1 MPQRLSSQS
10 SRGRKAEPATPAGAA
25 RERLSR
31 WIAERGLKAT
41 RQRDLI
47 VDTFFSVSGHLS
59 VDELLA
65 KVQSR
70 AHNIGAATVYRT
82 MKILTDAGLASA
94 RHFDDGQTRYEAAIG
109 RHHHDHLICTRCGT
123 IVEFENDRIEAL
135 QDKVARQHGFQVT
148 SHKME
153 LYGFCESCQRAIA
166 GGDSPRA

>member
-1 MPQRLSSQS
+1 MI
-10 SRGRKAEPATPAGAA
+10 SRRD
-25 RERLSR
+25 
-31 WIAERGLKAT
+31 GLKALVAGGVAAIAGNASAQAFPSRT
-41 RQRDLI
+41 ITML
-47 VDTFFSVSGHLS
+47 VGFSAGGPADTTAWFL
-59 VDELLA
+59 ERLLA
-65 KVQSR
+65 SP
-70 AHNIGAATVYRT
+70 NRT
-82 MKILTDAGLASA
+82 MKLLHECGLAHA
-94 RHFDDGQTRYEAAIG
+94 RNFGDGQTRYEAAVG

>member
-1 MPQRLSSQS
+1 MPQRLPSQS
-10 SRGRKAEPATPAGAA
+10 TRGRKAEPATPAGAA

-59 VDELLA
+59 VDELLG

-70 AHNIGAATVYRT
+70 DHNIGAATVYRT

-94 RHFDDGQTRYEAAIG
+94 RHFDDGQTRYEAALD
-109 RHHHDHLICTRCGT
+109 RHHHDHLICTSCGN
-123 IVEFENDRIEAL
+123 IVEFENERIEEL
-135 QDKVARQHGFQVT
+135 QDRVAADHGFSVT
-148 SHKME
+148 HHKLE
-153 LYGFCESCQRAIA
+153 LYGLCRSCQEREA
-166 GGDSPRA
+166 SPKR